1 MWDGFD
7 FPGGVRHEMRGFGD
21 TPLPP
26 AGSFSHADD
35 LIARLDGPSVLVG
48 ASFGGFVCLEAASR
62 RPELVSELVLLDAP
76 LMDHDWSEEV
86 LAAWKRED
94 ELLEAGELHA
104 AAAWSAEFWVADPA
118 QRERVAAMQERAYEH
133 EFESEAEPVEPGP
146 IDLGAVR
153 ARTLVAVGELDKG
166 DIHRI
171 AERLAR
177 EIPAAESTV
186 IHGAGHLP
194 VLERPEATARIVK
207 GFLNL

>member
-7 FPGGVRHEMRGFGD
+7 LPGAVRHEMRGFGD
-21 TPLPP
+21 TPMPP

-94 ELLEAGELHA
+94 ELLEAGELRA

-118 QRERVAAMQERAYEH
+118 QRDRVAAMQERAYQH
-133 EFESEAEPVEPGP
+133 EFESEAEPAEPGP

-153 ARTLVAVGELDKG
+153 SRTLVAVGELDKG
-166 DIHRI
+166 DLHRI
-171 AERLAR
+171 ADRLAR

-186 IHGAGHLP
+186 IEGAGHLP
-194 VLERPEATARIVK
+194 ALERPKATSRIVRA
-207 GFLNL
+207 FLNL